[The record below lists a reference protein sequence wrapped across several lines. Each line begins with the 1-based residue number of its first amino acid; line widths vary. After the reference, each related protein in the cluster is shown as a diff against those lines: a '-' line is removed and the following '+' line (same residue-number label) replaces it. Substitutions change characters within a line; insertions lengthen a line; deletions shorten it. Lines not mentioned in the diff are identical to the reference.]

1 MEYTLHLKMP
11 LFSKAR
17 PRLGSHGAF
26 MPPAY
31 KEKQRRMRVLIR
43 DQWRKDPL
51 EGPLSLS
58 IECWG
63 EARVDADNMIGAL
76 MDAANGIL
84 WFDDRV
90 SVIPHIEVLWHK
102 SKKTDSLWK
111 VTIKELSDG

>member
-1 MEYTLHLKMP
+1 MG
-11 LFSKAR
+11 
-17 PRLGSHGAF
+17 PRGAF

-43 DQWRKDPL
+43 DQWTRDPL

-63 EARVDADNMIGAL
+63 EGRVDADNMIGAL

-90 SVIPHIEVLWHK
+90 SVIPHIEVRWNK
-102 SKKTDSLWK
+102 AKKADSVWL
-111 VTIKELSDG
+111 VTIKELSDVE